1 MCLNNL
7 SSCFF
12 NEGFLDQADK
22 FNDMALTE
30 DPDYAKA
37 HYRKCT
43 ILAEKGDIKRAI
55 MVANSAIKT
64 YSNEME
70 TDYANVKVVPM
81 FRAFIQENEDKEE
94 MAEEAK
100 QERIE
105 KEVEQELEES
115 MGPFFDLE
123 NELRKIEG
131 EHPVSESDEDEDLE
145 NKNDAK
151 EEKTVDAFITE
162 TSNI

>member
-1 MCLNNL
+1 
-7 SSCFF
+7 
-12 NEGFLDQADK
+12 
-22 FNDMALTE
+22 
-30 DPDYAKA
+30 
-37 HYRKCT
+37 
-43 ILAEKGDIKRAI
+43 
-55 MVANSAIKT
+55 
-64 YSNEME
+64 
-70 TDYANVKVVPM
+70 M

-105 KEVEQELEES
+105 KEVEQELEIS

-131 EHPVSESDEDEDLE
+131 EHPVSESDEEEDLD
-145 NKNDAK
+145 NKDVAK